1 MMFTIAFVLLGLA
14 SVGFGIRLL
23 LGPSIADRI
32 VALDGILLI
41 VVSVLAVDAAR
52 TGRTVLGDA
61 VVVVGLLGFVGTS
74 IGALF
79 IERKG
84 S

>member
-1 MMFTIAFVLLGLA
+1 MIILSFVILCLA
-14 SVGFGIRLL
+14 AAGFLARLV

-32 VALDGILLI
+32 IALNGVLLV
-41 VVSVLAVDAAR
+41 VVSILAVDAAR
-52 TGRTVLGDA
+52 TGRAIFGDA
-61 VVVVGLLGFVGTS
+61 IIVVALLGFVGTS

-84 S
+84 G